1 MKRRIKVHI
10 ADDHPVVVEGLKAL
24 IRRTAP
30 DIAITGAAADGRAA
44 LELARRSPA
53 DIYVYD
59 ISMPAPNGLEA
70 MAALLKLAP
79 GSKVI
84 ILSMYDDPATVE
96 KAVRAGASGYL
107 VKESA
112 AEEIVTAL
120 RAVHGGA
127 SYLSPAIKPRVRIRR
142 KNAPAELTEKEKVIV
157 RLTTA
162 GLRDKEIAARLKL
175 SPHTVHV
182 HRRNIFQKLGLHKQT
197 ELVRYAIKEGL
208 DSL

>member
-24 IRRTAP
+24 IKRTAP
-30 DIAITGAAADGRAA
+30 DIVITGAAADGRAA
-44 LELARRSPA
+44 LGLARRNPA
-53 DIYVYD
+53 DVYVYD

-70 MAALLKLAP
+70 MAELLKLAP

-84 ILSMYDDPATVE
+84 ILSMHDDPATVE
-96 KAVRAGASGYL
+96 KAIRAGASGYL

-120 RAVHGGA
+120 RAVCRG
-127 SYLSPAIKPRVRIRR
+127 SRYLSPSIKPRGRDRHR
-142 KNAPAELTEKEKVIV
+142 GSPPELTEKEKIIV
-157 RLTTA
+157 KLTAA
-162 GLRDKEIAARLKL
+162 GLKDKEIATSLKL

-182 HRRNIFQKLGLHKQT
+182 HRRNIFQKLDLHKQT
-197 ELVRYAIKEGL
+197 ELVRYAIREGL
-208 DSL
+208 ANP

>member
-1 MKRRIKVHI
+1 MKRRIRVHI

-24 IRRTAP
+24 IRRTAQ
-30 DIAITGAAADGRAA
+30 DIAVTGAAADGRAA
-44 LELARRSPA
+44 LDMALRSPA
-53 DIYVYD
+53 DVYVYD

-70 MAALLKLAP
+70 MTELLKRAP

-84 ILSMYDDPATVE
+84 ILSMHDDPSTVE
-96 KAVRAGASGYL
+96 KAIRAGASGYL

-127 SYLSPAIKPRVRIRR
+127 RYLSPHIKPRVRIRR
-142 KNAPAELTEKEKVIV
+142 KSAPQALTEKEKMIV
-157 RLTTA
+157 RLTTT
-162 GLRDKEIAARLKL
+162 GLCDKEIAARLDL

-182 HRRNIFQKLGLHKQT
+182 HRRNIFQKLDLHKQT
-197 ELVRYAIKEGL
+197 DLVRYAIKEGL
-208 DSL
+208 DNL